1 MPHIAG
7 CRWPITRECFERKIG
22 QGVEVYNQCIESH
35 RLLIPLSYSYKRH
48 HKHKKVPQEANEAIK
63 SIDREFLSQINY
75 TRPDLHLK
83 PRSFRL
89 SPKNCSSHSRKLI
102 ILVFTKPDGFESR
115 GILRQTWGNSAY
127 LESLNSRLIFVTGLT
142 DDPKVTEI
150 LSQEFQHNG
159 DILQIDFYDSYYNLT
174 LKTLSALEWVSRHC
188 KTPKFIAKIDD
199 DNIVNIHNLFGGALN
214 VSRLFDRFILG
225 YTYSDFKPVNTTGK
239 RFDPVYEVL
248 YNQSY
253 YPTFISGPGYVLT
266 NNFLEELLQSCRN
279 KPFIHLEDVFVNG
292 ICAEDV
298 EGVVKAS
305 MPGFYMRKLSAC
317 EMKTDGFILS
327 HGFELESRLY
337 AWYNFSKSKPCDK
350 SFHVQIF

>member
-1 MPHIAG
+1 MGAPN
-7 CRWPITRECFERKIG
+7 RTNEQTRITTSRGVKYELKESTIPMELAEKRLENTDTSYLNEIG
-22 QGVEVYNQCIESH
+22 YRSPDVHMKTRSY
-35 RLLIPLSYSYKRH
+35 PLH
-48 HKHKKVPQEANEAIK
+48 
-63 SIDREFLSQINY
+63 
-75 TRPDLHLK
+75 PDT
-83 PRSFRL
+83 
-89 SPKNCSSHSRKLI
+89 CSKASNTSV
-102 ILVFTKPDGFESR
+102 ILVFSPLWAFRSR
-115 GILRQTWGNSAY
+115 MVIRQTWGDRLDLELIHSQLIFIVGVGDSSLTQKA
-127 LESLNSRLIFVTGLT
+127 LIEESLVHR
-142 DDPKVTEI
+142 
-150 LSQEFQHNG
+150 

-327 HGFELESRLY
+327 HGFTPESLLSTWRQYKTL
-337 AWYNFSKSKPCDK
+337 S
-350 SFHVQIF
+350 HLLR